1 MKAISWRF
9 RGTGSE
15 SGAGVRLPD
24 SGFDIRMTKSLQSCR
39 DDTVAIQAT
48 GVYWIALRDIL
59 TNHGIGDHFAHQKMR
74 ECEMVPSSVL

>member
-1 MKAISWRF
+1 
-9 RGTGSE
+9 
-15 SGAGVRLPD
+15 
-24 SGFDIRMTKSLQSCR
+24 MTKSLQSCR